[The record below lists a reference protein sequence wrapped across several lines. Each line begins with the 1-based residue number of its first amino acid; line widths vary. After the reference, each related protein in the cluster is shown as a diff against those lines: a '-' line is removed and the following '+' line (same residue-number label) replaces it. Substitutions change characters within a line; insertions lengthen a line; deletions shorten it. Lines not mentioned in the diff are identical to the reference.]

1 MRTILSILM
10 CSMMLY
16 SFSCNKSDDSK
27 DDGETWYLV
36 SWYGTIAGI
45 SKNYEKGKFPW
56 TFGDS
61 TITIKNIPEES
72 FILPEKTTYVIR
84 NENGKE
90 VIDIKDIGTFTR
102 IISKDT
108 MFLNAPCCDMIDYRL
123 ER

>member
-1 MRTILSILM
+1 M
-10 CSMMLY
+10 CSTMLY
-16 SFSCNKSDDSK
+16 SFSCDKTDESIT
-27 DDGETWYLV
+27 DGETWYLV

-61 TITIKNIPEES
+61 TLMIKSPLDES
-72 FILPEKTTYVIR
+72 FILPEKTTYLVR

>member
-1 MRTILSILM
+1 MKVLFCIFACCLLM
-10 CSMMLY
+10 S
-16 SFSCNKSDDSK
+16 SFSCDKTDENKNE
-27 DDGETWYLV
+27 GETWYLV

-45 SKNYEKGKFPW
+45 SKKYEKGKFPW

-61 TITIKNIPEES
+61 TLMIKNPLDES
-72 FILPEKTTYVIR
+72 FSLPEKTTYIIKS
-84 NENGKE
+84 ENGNE
-90 VIDIKDIGTFTR
+90 IIDIKDVGTFTR

>member
-1 MRTILSILM
+1 M

-61 TITIKNIPEES
+61 TIAIKNVPEES
-72 FILPEKTTYVIR
+72 FILPENTTYVIS

-90 VIDIKDIGTFTR
+90 VIDIKDVGTFTR